1 MLLNTL
7 GRLHRRGDPGKEK
20 GGGKSL
26 SVLGLAR
33 LHGSK
38 GEQGPNH
45 QRSQRRASKWDS
57 PAPWPFV
64 PPSTSASNGD
74 RREVWEILGWSPW
87 TGITRLYSKGT
98 RDQPDKLILHQA
110 RAAPPRAP
118 CRLDRAELT
127 PADADRRDWGPAR
140 VTNPQPA
147 GAVLRELVHKAAQV
161 ESELFP
167 THKKFTAHGTALQHP
182 GQDSSTE
189 PMLPVLRSST
199 CARTKDCGK
208 TPAGAEASP
217 YPRPV
222 ASKQLH
228 KGTQDCR
235 ERLPR

>member
-7 GRLHRRGDPGKEK
+7 GRLHQRGDPGKEK

-26 SVLGLAR
+26 SVPGLAR

-45 QRSQRRASKWDS
+45 
-57 PAPWPFV
+57 
-64 PPSTSASNGD
+64 
-74 RREVWEILGWSPW
+74 
-87 TGITRLYSKGT
+87 
-98 RDQPDKLILHQA
+98 H
-110 RAAPPRAP
+110 
-118 CRLDRAELT
+118 
-127 PADADRRDWGPAR
+127 RDWGPAK
-140 VTNPQPA
+140 VTQPQPA
-147 GAVLRELVHKAAQV
+147 GAAPRELVHKPAQV
-161 ESELFP
+161 ETELFP
-167 THKKFTAHGTALQHP
+167 TEIHRAWHSPALAALQHP

-189 PMLPVLRSST
+189 LMLLVLRSST
-199 CARTKDCGK
+199 RARTKGCSK
-208 TPAGAEASP
+208 SPAGAEPSP